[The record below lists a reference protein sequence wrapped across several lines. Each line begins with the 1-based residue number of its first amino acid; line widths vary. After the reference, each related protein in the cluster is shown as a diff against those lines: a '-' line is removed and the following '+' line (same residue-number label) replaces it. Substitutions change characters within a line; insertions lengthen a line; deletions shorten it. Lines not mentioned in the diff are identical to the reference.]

1 MWCLHW
7 ALLRVYGQHM
17 PANTSNNQQGE
28 AKFLTVK
35 EAAARLGGGYSPWV
49 INKLCRDGKIES
61 RWHNRRRLVVA
72 TSLDEYADSL
82 PTERESA

>member
-1 MWCLHW
+1 MRWVW
-7 ALLRVYGQHM
+7 LRVYGRHM
-17 PANTSNNQQGE
+17 PANTSNNLQSGE
-28 AKFLTVK
+28 PKFLTVK

-61 RWHNRRRLVVA
+61 RWHSRRRLVVA

-82 PTERESA
+82 PAERESA

>member
-1 MWCLHW
+1 MRDVV
-7 ALLRVYGQHM
+7 AYGLHM
-17 PANTSNNQQGE
+17 PANTSNSQRSE
-28 AKFLTVK
+28 DPKFLTVK

-61 RWHNRRRLVVA
+61 RWHNRRRLVVV

-82 PTERESA
+82 PSEREAS

>member
-1 MWCLHW
+1 M
-7 ALLRVYGQHM
+7 AYGLHM
-17 PANTSNNQQGE
+17 PANTSNSQRSE
-28 AKFLTVK
+28 DPKFLTVK

-61 RWHNRRRLVVA
+61 RWHNRRRLVVV

-82 PTERESA
+82 PTERASA

>member
-1 MWCLHW
+1 M
-7 ALLRVYGQHM
+7 LRVYGRHM
-17 PANTSNNQQGE
+17 PANTSNNQQPEGP
-28 AKFLTVK
+28 KFLTPK

-72 TSLDEYADSL
+72 TSLDAYADSL